1 MSLHEE
7 RRPPNEGAAP
17 KSSATTTSHSL
28 QLAAL
33 VSASPEVLEHHDA
46 LHRARCPG
54 GGAVTVACMH
64 ETTVVVACTYCGEA
78 VFAAVAPGVAAC
90 RHADEVHRGLRP
102 SGVWTEVQ
110 R

>member
-1 MSLHEE
+1 MSAVEH
-7 RRPPNEGAAP
+7 AAV
-17 KSSATTTSHSL
+17 
-28 QLAAL
+28 

-46 LHRARCPG
+46 LHRERCPG
-54 GGAVTVACMH
+54 GGAVTVACTH
-64 ETTVVVACTYCGEA
+64 QTTVVVACTHCGEA

>member
-64 ETTVVVACTYCGEA
+64 ETTVVVACTRCYEG
-78 VFAAVAPGVAAC
+78 VFAAVAPGVAC
-90 RHADEVHRGLRP
+90 HHADEVLRGLLP
-102 SGVWTEVQ
+102 SGIWTEVQ